1 MAKNKLI
8 REGILTKFVSTITQN
23 IINKQRQKNQ
33 KALKNDPKLKKLGA
47 ELAQA
52 VDKFQKGVEAY
63 TGKPASKAPLI
74 SYVGFVLTIPTISIS
89 S

>member
-33 KALKNDPKLKKLGA
+33 KALKNDPKLKKLEA
-47 ELAQA
+47 EFAQA

-63 TGKPASKAPLI
+63 TGKSREDFAKKYGS
-74 SYVGFVLTIPTISIS
+74 
-89 S
+89 